1 MGRRIL
7 LAILG
12 LFTSVA
18 VAQAQGGRVA
28 GTVSSAD
35 GGRPI
40 PGVQI
45 TVTGTS
51 RGAITDSI
59 GRYTIAGVPVGN
71 QTVVARSLGWAQGS
85 AAAAVTTGG
94 TATVNFTLI
103 SAPTTLNPL
112 VVVGYG
118 AQDRRTVTGA

>member
-18 VAQAQGGRVA
+18 VAQAQAGRVT
-28 GTVSSAD
+28 GTVTSAD

-51 RGAITDSI
+51 RGALTDSI

-71 QTVVARSLGWAQGS
+71 QTVVARSLGWAQSSTG
-85 AAAAVTTGG
+85 VTLTTGA
-94 TATVNFTLI
+94 TAIANFALV
-103 SAPTTLNPL
+103 SAPTQLNPL
-112 VVVGYG
+112 VVTGYG
-118 AQDRRTVTGA
+118 TQDRRTVTG